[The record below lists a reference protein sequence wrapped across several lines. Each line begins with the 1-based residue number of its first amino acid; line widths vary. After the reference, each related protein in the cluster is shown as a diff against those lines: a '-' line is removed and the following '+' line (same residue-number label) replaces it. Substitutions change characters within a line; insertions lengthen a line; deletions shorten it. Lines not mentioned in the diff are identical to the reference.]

1 MANETGRIGWSNNII
16 TGLEEN
22 PLMENVFGK
31 FNKAFLVGVIG
42 EEFKLNHVVKDEKF
56 YRTKIKVERFS
67 GTEDIIPVIVPE
79 RLIEQVV
86 LENTIGKW
94 VAVFGQFRSYD
105 KEDENGNIHLELF
118 LFTKSIKIS
127 ESKQEIK
134 KYLKELLLND
144 DNYVN
149 NLIFID
155 GYLCKKPNLRDTPL
169 GRQIADLFIAVN
181 RSCGKTDYIP
191 CIAWEK
197 VALQATEID
206 VGSHVKIYGRIQ
218 SRYYYKKFPQNPN
231 GGEWKI
237 TYELSVIR
245 IKPMKY

>member
-79 RLIEQVV
+79 KLIEQVV
-86 LENTIGKW
+86 FEKTIGKW
-94 VAVFGQFRSYD
+94 VAILGQLRSYNR
-105 KEDENGNIHLELF
+105 EDEKGSIHLDLF
-118 LFTKSIKIS
+118 LFTKRIKIS
-127 ESKQEIK
+127 ETKQEIK
-134 KYLKELLLND
+134 EYLKELSSGN
-144 DNYVN
+144 NYVN
-149 NLIFID
+149 NLTFID
-155 GYLCKKPNLRDTPL
+155 GYICKKPNLRETPL
-169 GRQIADLFIAVN
+169 EKQIADLFIAVN
-181 RSCGKTDYIP
+181 RSCRKSDYIP

-197 VALQATEID
+197 VALKSTKFD

-231 GGEWKI
+231 VGEWKI

-245 IKPMKY
+245 IKPVK

>member
-1 MANETGRIGWSNNII
+1 MANETGRIGWSNNIM

-42 EEFKLNHVVKDEKF
+42 EEFKLNYIVKDEKF
-56 YRTKIKVERFS
+56 YRTLVKVERFS

-79 RLIEQVV
+79 KIIEQVV
-86 LENTIGKW
+86 FEKKIGKW
-94 VAVFGQFRSYD
+94 VAILGQFRSYD
-105 KEDENGNIHLELF
+105 RKDENGSIHLDLF
-118 LFTKSIKIS
+118 LFAKSIKLA
-127 ESKQEIK
+127 ETEQEIK
-134 KYLKELLLND
+134 EYLKELSSS

-155 GYLCKKPNLRDTPL
+155 GYLCKKINLRETPL

-181 RSCGKTDYIP
+181 RSCGKSDYIP
-191 CIAWEK
+191 CIAWEE
-197 VALQATEID
+197 VALQSTKLD

-218 SRYYYKKFPQNPN
+218 SRYYYKKLPQNPN

-237 TYELSVIR
+237 TYELSIIR
-245 IKPMKY
+245 IKPIK